1 MRRIG
6 DRRVVVTG
14 LGLVT
19 PLGTGIEKNWEALM
33 AGRSGIGP
41 ITRFDVSDFAAR
53 IAGEVRDFDPHDWIE
68 KKDVKK
74 MDLFIQYA
82 MGAAEQ
88 AMRQSALKIDESN
101 ADRVGR
107 AGRSRHRRPPDD
119 RGKPSAVSRHPAQA
133 HHAVFHSEADQQPG
147 AGADRDPLRRA
158 RHQPRHHQRLRLGQ
172 PRGGRGLPD
181 DPRRLHRRRDHRRR
195 GSGADLARHRRVHR
209 DARAVDAQRRA
220 RGRQPPVRRRARRLR
235 DVRGRRGAD
244 PRRARGGDLR
254 AAPTS
259 WPKSPVTPPTATPI
273 T

>member
-82 MGAAEQ
+82 VGAAGQ
-88 AMRQSALKIDESN
+88 AMRYVQTGFVQMYMLAI
-101 ADRVGR
+101 V
-107 AGRSRHRRPPDD
+107 AG
-119 RGKPSAVSRHPAQA
+119 VC
-133 HHAVFHSEADQQPG
+133 
-147 AGADRDPLRRA
+147 
-158 RHQPRHHQRLRLGQ
+158 
-172 PRGGRGLPD
+172 
-181 DPRRLHRRRDHRRR
+181 
-195 GSGADLARHRRVHR
+195 
-209 DARAVDAQRRA
+209 
-220 RGRQPPVRRRARRLR
+220 
-235 DVRGRRGAD
+235 
-244 PRRARGGDLR
+244 
-254 AAPTS
+254 
-259 WPKSPVTPPTATPI
+259 ATVE
-273 T
+273 TT